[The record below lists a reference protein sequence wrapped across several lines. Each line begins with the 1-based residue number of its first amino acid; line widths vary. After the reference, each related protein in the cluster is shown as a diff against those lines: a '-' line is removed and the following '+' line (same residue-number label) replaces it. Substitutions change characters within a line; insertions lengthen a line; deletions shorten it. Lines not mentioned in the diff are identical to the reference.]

1 MVNVMK
7 EALSSFVSQAE
18 NSAK

>member
-7 EALSSFVSQAE
+7 EALSSLVSQAE